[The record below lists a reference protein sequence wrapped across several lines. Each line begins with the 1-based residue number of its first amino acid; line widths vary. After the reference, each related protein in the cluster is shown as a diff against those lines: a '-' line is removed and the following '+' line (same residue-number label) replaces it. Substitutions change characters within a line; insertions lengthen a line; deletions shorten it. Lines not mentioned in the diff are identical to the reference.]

1 MEAIIFIIFAIIGMV
16 VVNFILD
23 KLYNKFPLLQMIVAS
38 VFFIG
43 SFILLIS
50 DFELGV
56 AYGFLQFLGW
66 YNLFTNVKAEEWTS
80 REGRGYV
87 DSFNTLHYSERDV
100 NHYRPAWWNKLI
112 SCLIFTGIA
121 CLISLLIKTWWA
133 CLIPTVLEVYLAVNV
148 WRKRI

>member
-1 MEAIIFIIFAIIGMV
+1 MEAIVFIIFAIIGMV
-16 VVNFILD
+16 VINLLLD
-23 KLYNKFPLLQMIVAS
+23 KLYNAFPLLQMIVAS

-43 SFILLIS
+43 SFFLLVS

-56 AYGFLQFLGW
+56 AYGFLQFIGW
-66 YNLFTNVKAEEWTS
+66 YNLFTNVKADEWTT
-80 REGRGYV
+80 REGKGYI
-87 DSFNTLHYSERDV
+87 DSFNTLHYSEREV

-133 CLIPTVLEVYLAVNV
+133 CLIPTALEVYLAINV
-148 WRKRI
+148 WRKKI

>member
-1 MEAIIFIIFAIIGMV
+1 MEAIVFIIFAIIGMV
-16 VVNFILD
+16 VINLLLD
-23 KLYNKFPLLQMIVAS
+23 KFYNKFPLLQMIVAC

-43 SFILLIS
+43 SFILLVS
-50 DFELGV
+50 DFENGI

-66 YNLFTNVKAEEWTS
+66 YNLFTNVKSDEWTT

-87 DSFNTLHYSERDV
+87 DSFNTLHYSERNV

-133 CLIPTVLEVYLAVNV
+133 CLIPTILEVILAVNV